1 MDRPRPV
8 PIRLRLLALIPILAL
23 PLLHIGCRG
32 CQDPDPAAEG
42 EVTPSPYTLA
52 GTFDTGALAPT
63 SPGPWNIGIALF
75 DEVAFDPTT
84 LEALDEPSLW
94 ETFTTDALPGTFS
107 VDLGASFTGWVLVIL
122 DEDGSGLP
130 GTPEQGDLLAVSP
143 ALVTSPAI
151 DLRLYL
157 EETWER

>member
-8 PIRLRLLALIPILAL
+8 SIRFLLLASVITL
-23 PLLHIGCRG
+23 PLLQAGCRG
-32 CQDPDPAAEG
+32 CQDPDTPPES
-42 EVTPSPYTLA
+42 EVTPSPYTLT
-52 GTFDTGALAPT
+52 GTFDSGALAPT

-94 ETFTTDALPGTFS
+94 ETSTTDTLPGTFS
-107 VDLGASFTGWVLVIL
+107 VDLGASFTGWILVIL
-122 DEDGSGLP
+122 DDDGSGLP

-143 ALVTSPAI
+143 TLVTSPTT